1 VFFVAQLGTPVI
13 LYLQASAL
21 VTSAPDSVEDWR
33 VHFYAIRRRF
43 FGLNIAFGS
52 ISPLAL
58 RLPTGLLAPPVPIL
72 AVAVTIVALSAIALR
87 SDSHRVQATVVVLLA
102 LLDLVAI
109 ATLIMAPQQFGRA
122 A

>member
-1 VFFVAQLGTPVI
+1 M
-13 LYLQASAL
+13 
-21 VTSAPDSVEDWR
+21 
-33 VHFYAIRRRF
+33 
-43 FGLNIAFGS
+43 
-52 ISPLAL
+52 

-109 ATLIMAPQQFGRA
+109 ATLIMAPQQFGRVA
-122 A
+122 